1 MAMTDEGHADVVT
14 LRREWQ
20 RRYRMAP
27 SAALSLDFLRRDI
40 AYHRQADQHCGLS
53 TNLRR
58 RLAALAG
65 ADAGLLPQPRTATLR
80 IKSGSTLVREW
91 SGSTYTVLVL
101 EKGFELA
108 GQRFA
113 SLSEVA
119 RHITGT
125 HWSGPRF
132 FGLRRGRGTSG
143 RRNPNA
149 GTSDA

>member
-1 MAMTDEGHADVVT
+1 MTDNGHADVVA

-20 RRYRMAP
+20 RRNRMAP

-40 AYHRQADQHCGLS
+40 AYFQQVDRHGGLS
-53 TNLRR
+53 TDLRR
-58 RLAALAG
+58 RLAALAD
-65 ADAGLLPQPRTATLR
+65 ADADLLPQLQTATLR
-80 IKSGSTLVREW
+80 IKPGSTLVREW
-91 SGSTYTVLVL
+91 SGRTYTVLVL
-101 EKGFELA
+101 DKGFELA

-132 FGLRRGRGTSG
+132 FGLRRGVGTSS
-143 RRNPNA
+143 RRNPNT
-149 GTSDA
+149 GTPDA